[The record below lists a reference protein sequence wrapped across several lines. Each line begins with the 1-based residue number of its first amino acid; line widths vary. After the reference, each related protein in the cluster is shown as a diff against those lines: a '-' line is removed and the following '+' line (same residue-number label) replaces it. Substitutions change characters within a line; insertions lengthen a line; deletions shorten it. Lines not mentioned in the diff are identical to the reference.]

1 MKNILLKFVDRKPRV
16 FHVPYAPKTVSRLF
30 TFCFS
35 HGIKIIDV
43 YKIKDILGETVFNQ
57 LRTDLNNDK
66 EISPELICQL
76 REMNLPRIKCKL
88 EITLELLMYK
98 EHNFLKQLKYGK
110 LRSVDLVRPGGQDKN
125 RAPLAITNPDLETF
139 WGLPGLKEY
148 LRKIGLMKNGISKKI
163 MEKILDLN
171 YLKDHKKPIFS
182 VFNYTWLDIHLLKL
196 TLLIDENKIKL
207 P

>member
-1 MKNILLKFVDRKPRV
+1 MKNILLKFVDRKPGV
-16 FHVPYAPKTVSRLF
+16 FHVPHAPKTVRRLF
-30 TFCFS
+30 TFRFS

-57 LRTDLNNDK
+57 LRTDLNSDK

-88 EITLELLMYK
+88 EITLELFMYK

-125 RAPLAITNPDLETF
+125 RAPLAITSPDLETF
-139 WGLPGLKEY
+139 WRLPGLKEY
-148 LRKIGLMKNGISKKI
+148 LRKIGLMEKGISKKI

-182 VFNYTWLDIHLLKL
+182 VFNYSWLDIHLLKL